1 MYGWKDNIRRV
12 RPYIPGEQPELKDM
26 IKLNT
31 NENPYPPA
39 PAVERILRG
48 YDAEELNRYPDPS
61 ATLLVDAIA
70 KKYDLRR
77 EEVFVGVGSDD
88 VLAMS
93 FMTFFHSN
101 RPLLFPDIS
110 YSFYDVWAETFD
122 IPYRKIPLDDYFEI
136 HSEDYAGENGGIIIP
151 NPNAPTGIDA
161 GQEKLEQ
168 IIRAN
173 PNAVVIIDEAYV
185 DFGAVSL
192 LPLIDRYDNLLV
204 VQTFSKS
211 RALAG
216 SRIGFAMGNPELIC
230 ALWDV
235 RNSFNS
241 YTMDRITQKLGAA
254 SIEDEEYFQV
264 QLARVVASRE
274 WTKKELRRLGF
285 YFPDSRT
292 NFIFARHER
301 LPAIEI
307 FHALKEAGILVRHF
321 ALPKI
326 DNYLRISIG
335 TDQQMQDM
343 IRFLDHYLADH

>member
-1 MYGWKDNIRRV
+1 M
-12 RPYIPGEQPELKDM
+12 
-26 IKLNT
+26 
-31 NENPYPPA
+31 
-39 PAVERILRG
+39 
-48 YDAEELNRYPDPS
+48 
-61 ATLLVDAIA
+61 
-70 KKYDLRR
+70 
-77 EEVFVGVGSDD
+77 
-88 VLAMS
+88 
-93 FMTFFHSN
+93 
-101 RPLLFPDIS
+101 
-110 YSFYDVWAETFD
+110 
-122 IPYRKIPLDDYFEI
+122 
-136 HSEDYAGENGGIIIP
+136 
-151 NPNAPTGIDA
+151 
-161 GQEKLEQ
+161 
-168 IIRAN
+168 
-173 PNAVVIIDEAYV
+173 

-321 ALPKI
+321 APKI

-343 IRFLDHYLADH
+343 IRFLDHHLADH

>member
-1 MYGWKDNIRRV
+1 MIR
-12 RPYIPGEQPELKDM
+12 
-26 IKLNT
+26 
-31 NENPYPPA
+31 
-39 PAVERILRG
+39 
-48 YDAEELNRYPDPS
+48 
-61 ATLLVDAIA
+61 
-70 KKYDLRR
+70 
-77 EEVFVGVGSDD
+77 
-88 VLAMS
+88 
-93 FMTFFHSN
+93 
-101 RPLLFPDIS
+101 
-110 YSFYDVWAETFD
+110 
-122 IPYRKIPLDDYFEI
+122 
-136 HSEDYAGENGGIIIP
+136 
-151 NPNAPTGIDA
+151 
-161 GQEKLEQ
+161 
-168 IIRAN
+168 
-173 PNAVVIIDEAYV
+173 
-185 DFGAVSL
+185 
-192 LPLIDRYDNLLV
+192 
-204 VQTFSKS
+204 
-211 RALAG
+211 
-216 SRIGFAMGNPELIC
+216 

>member
-1 MYGWKDNIRRV
+1 MYGWKKRIRRV
-12 RPYIPGEQPELKDM
+12 RPYVPGEQPKQRKL

-48 YDAEELNRYPDPS
+48 FDAEELNRYPDPS
-61 ATLLVDAIA
+61 STLLLDAIA
-70 KKYDLRR
+70 GRYGLGR
-77 EEVFVGVGSDD
+77 EQVFVGVGSDD

-93 FMTFFHSN
+93 FMTFFHSQS
-101 RPLLFPDIS
+101 PVFFPDIT

-122 IPYRKIPLDDYFEI
+122 IPYRKIPLDKDFEI
-136 HSEDYAGENGGIIIP
+136 HPEDYAGENGGIIIP

-161 GQEKLEQ
+161 GREKLEQ

-173 PNAVVIIDEAYV
+173 PDSVVIIDEAYV

-192 LPLIDRYDNLLV
+192 LPLIEQYDNLLV

-216 SRIGFAMGNPELIC
+216 SRIGFAMGNPELIR
-230 ALWDV
+230 ALWNV

-254 SIEDEEYFQV
+254 AMEDEDYFQT
-264 QLARVVASRE
+264 QLARVIASRE
-274 WTKKELRRLGF
+274 WTKKQLRRLGF
-285 YFPDSRT
+285 SFFDSRT

-301 LPAIEI
+301 LSAEEI
-307 FHALKEAGILVRHF
+307 FHALKETGILVRHF
-321 ALPKI
+321 ALPRI

-335 TDQQMQDM
+335 TDQQMREMVD
-343 IRFLDHYLADH
+343 FLDRYLADH

>member
-70 KKYDLRR
+70 RRYDLRR

-122 IPYRKIPLDDYFEI
+122 IPYRKIPLDDHFEI

-241 YTMDRITQKLGAA
+241 YTMDRITQELGAA
-254 SIEDEEYFQV
+254 SIEDEDYFQA